1 MLTGKNTAIFS
12 VDFLLVSVV
21 FFMLP
26 LGPASSWLFL
36 LLVVVLK
43 TKRGLVFFQ
52 PKKPLPLLCCI
63 SIIAIGLMFA
73 IQMTIHFEQ
82 FFQYRFFIN
91 KELPNFLTLVFMVL
105 TLERVEA
112 NEFVYQIRQ
121 RSKLFVY
128 VAGFFISV
136 GVVLSV
142 FPPITD
148 LVNKFYE
155 SLPINIS
162 PIISRNISL
171 RSDYNMFATG
181 VIVSAI
187 VFVYSTLFK
196 KKYALSAI
204 LIIVFAAIVFLIN
217 SRRSA
222 VSFCFAMLLLLA
234 MHPSLSRGFR
244 TKKKGPA
251 ISSVIGP
258 RVYIT
263 CFLAFVISIS
273 SLTFLLPSSLLGQP
287 VINES
292 RITKMLD
299 VENLAISLDRNG
311 LLSWGVEKV
320 STSTDREFLLG
331 SGADYL
337 DELSYY
343 SENPND
349 WTGARKWNNSPYI
362 HNPLLGTFL
371 MYGLVGFILCISFL
385 LLPVYSLLKT
395 GNKEVMAITI
405 PLLSVFLLRSMMSG
419 NTIFSPIILC
429 CFLLICVSMYSK
441 NHLSRH
447 NQI

>member
-73 IQMTIHFEQ
+73 IQLAIHFEQ
-82 FFQYRFFIN
+82 FVQYSFFVN
-91 KELPNFLTLVFMVL
+91 KELPNLMTLVFIVL
-105 TLERVEA
+105 TLEKVES

-121 RSKLFVY
+121 QSKLFVY
-128 VAGFFISV
+128 ATGFFVSV
-136 GVVLSV
+136 GIALSV

-171 RSDYNMFATG
+171 RADYNMFATG

-222 VSFCFAMLLLLA
+222 VSFCFAMSLLLA

-244 TKKKGPA
+244 TKKKCPT
-251 ISSVIGP
+251 ISLVLTP
-258 RVYIT
+258 RFYIT
-263 CFLAFVISIS
+263 CFIAFVISIS
-273 SLTFLLPSSLLGQP
+273 SLLFLLGSSSVDQP
-287 VINES
+287 FIYRS

-299 VENLAISLDRNG
+299 VENSSISLERNS

-349 WTGARKWNNSPYI
+349 WTGARKWNNYPYI

-405 PLLSVFLLRSMMSG
+405 PLLSVFILRSLMSG
-419 NTIFSPIILC
+419 NTILSPIVLC
-429 CFLLICVSMYSK
+429 CFLLICVSMYSSK
-441 NHLSRH
+441 CLCRH
-447 NQI
+447 N